1 MYGLGMVELEEV
13 NPHLRGGR
21 VENHLGKNHP
31 QFIRQRFEPRSP
43 RPQQSSLNK
52 TSVLANY
59 ATEAVC
65 LTANS
70 TLGEVKVKQ
79 LGPNR
84 SGINGLTLIRNESY
98 VVKHGDTLEI
108 LLGEYFHKVEFEQ
121 LLPQGIGDTSINL
134 DEGGIRRRLDDTEVG
149 SKRKREHSPTDET
162 VSANLLGGVCEPC
175 MQDKWEEID
184 QGKLLVFTSK
194 GVESREKIAA
204 YDLDGTIIMTQSGRV
219 FPKDI
224 HDWKIAFSE
233 VPGKLKQLWKDNYKI
248 VIITNQAGIGRGSM
262 KPQDFKGKL
271 MKIIAKLGVPVQA
284 FVSTGNGTYRKP
296 VPGMWNSLSDKKND
310 GITIDM
316 SQSFYCGDA
325 AGRVVNWAPKK
336 KKDFSCSDRL
346 MALNLNLKFYTP
358 EEHFLGHRPGEFK
371 LPDFNPSQLPKTSLC
386 EPKDVSVT
394 SNEQEAVVLVGYPG
408 SGKSFFARTQL
419 VPSGYSHINRDTL
432 GSWQRCVAAMVAA
445 LHRGKSVVV
454 DNTNPDK
461 ESRQRFIEAAHK
473 CKVPCR
479 CFVLCTSLEHAKH
492 NNKFRELTDD
502 THEPVNDMV
511 INMYK

>member
-1 MYGLGMVELEEV
+1 MSACKQAIPIERLPYVGEDRANIFGLRMSCGQHNEPSSLLSQFSRLKRYLFIHVA
-13 NPHLRGGR
+13 PHL
-21 VENHLGKNHP
+21 
-31 QFIRQRFEPRSP
+31 
-43 RPQQSSLNK
+43 SSR
-52 TSVLANY
+52 
-59 ATEAVC
+59 VC

-84 SGINGLTLIRNESY
+84 SGINGLALIRNESH

-121 LLPQGIGDTSINL
+121 LPSQGIGDTSINL

-149 SKRKREHSPTDET
+149 NKRKREHSPTDET
-162 VSANLLGGVCEPC
+162 VSANLLGGVF
-175 MQDKWEEID
+175 D
-184 QGKLLVFTSK
+184 LL
-194 GVESREKIAA
+194 KIAA

-219 FPKDI
+219 FPKDV

-248 VIITNQAGIGRGSM
+248 VILTNQAGIGRGSM

-371 LPDFNPSQLPKTSLC
+371 LPDFNPSQIPKTSLC
-386 EPKDVSVT
+386 EPKDASVT

-445 LHRGKSVVV
+445 LDRGKSVVV

-492 NNKFRELTDD
+492 NNKVLEECFTISIF
-502 THEPVNDMV
+502 HFSMF
-511 INMYK
+511 